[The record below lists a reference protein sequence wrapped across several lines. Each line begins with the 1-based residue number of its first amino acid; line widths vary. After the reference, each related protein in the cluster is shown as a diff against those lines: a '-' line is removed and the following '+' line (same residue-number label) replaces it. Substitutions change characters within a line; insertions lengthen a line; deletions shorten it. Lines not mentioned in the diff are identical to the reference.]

1 MLPECLEDWV
11 DESNPVRAVDVFVDA
26 LELRDLGFDGVDPAA
41 TGRPAYHPSPM
52 LKLYIYGYLNRVQSS
67 RRLEREA
74 GRNLEVMWLT
84 GRLVPD
90 HKTIAD
96 FRKDNGPAIKKVC
109 AQFVELCRK
118 MGLLAKASVAI
129 DGSKFKA
136 VNSRDNNFTQGK
148 IQRRQK
154 QIEESVARY
163 MSQLDTAD
171 RQTAAGEEPS
181 ETVLLTKTR
190 LKEKLAKL
198 EEEVK
203 RLAAIEKA
211 LLASPDKQ
219 ISLTDPDCRSMATSG
234 RGSGMVA
241 YNVQSAVDTTNHL
254 IVAHEV
260 TNIGTD
266 RSQLATMA
274 QAAKAALRSD
284 NLDVV
289 ADRGYFKGEE
299 ILACEQAGV
308 AVTLPKPQ
316 TSGAKSAGRFGK
328 PDFVYLA
335 KDDVYR
341 CPAGEKL
348 AHHFTADEDGQKM
361 RIYLTKACRTCP
373 FKDQCTTSNERR
385 IKRWESILAL
395 AAQPVDAQTNWPD
408 KPVKLVVGFTPGSAT
423 DVTGTHV
430 RPEVRRGVGP
440 AGDRRQRRRQLGR
453 DRHRQGRQG
462 GARRLHAD
470 VGGQC
475 RDHHPA
481 VAAAAAVR
489 SGEGFRAHLDHPG
502 DAEHHLR
509 EQRPAGEV
517 AGRADRLRQGQSR
530 QALLRHARRGHAAA
544 RGGRAALPAGRHQD
558 GAHPLSRRQPHRHD
572 ERHRAGRHPERRRGN
587 AVRARRPGARASP

>member
-1 MLPECLEDWV
+1 MQGFVQGADRQQTTLLPECLDDWV
-11 DESNPVRAVDVFVDA
+11 DEGNSIRAVDVFVDA

-84 GRLVPD
+84 GRLAPD

-96 FRKDNGPAIKKVC
+96 FRKDNGAAIKKVC

-118 MGLLAKASVAI
+118 MGLLTKASVAI

-260 TNIGTD
+260 TNVGTD

-284 NLDVV
+284 HLDVV

-299 ILACEQAGV
+299 LLACEQAGV

-335 KDDVYR
+335 TDDVYR
-341 CPAGEKL
+341 CPAGCGAVSWRESFRRNSKTPK
-348 AHHFTADEDGQKM
+348 AANATMQATTTAA
-361 RIYLTKACRTCP
+361 I
-373 FKDQCTTSNERR
+373 
-385 IKRWESILAL
+385 
-395 AAQPVDAQTNWPD
+395 
-408 KPVKLVVGFTPGSAT
+408 GS
-423 DVTGTHV
+423 
-430 RPEVRRGVGP
+430 
-440 AGDRRQRRRQLGR
+440 QRRF
-453 DRHRQGRQG
+453 DRST
-462 GARRLHAD
+462 LL
-470 VGGQC
+470 
-475 RDHHPA
+475 
-481 VAAAAAVR
+481 AVR
-489 SGEGFRAHLDHPG
+489 SMVSDFSNSLLFLVIVHFHP
-502 DAEHHLR
+502 
-509 EQRPAGEV
+509 
-517 AGRADRLRQGQSR
+517 
-530 QALLRHARRGHAAA
+530 AA
-544 RGGRAALPAGRHQD
+544 RCSILRGIILSPFRSASLQRHEVSLEMSSD
-558 GAHPLSRRQPHRHD
+558 RIRVRYRTGAWQTRSSPI
-572 ERHRAGRHPERRRGN
+572 
-587 AVRARRPGARASP
+587 AVW